1 MAGPTI
7 SHEFRGKSDEV
18 DFLKGEGGFFA
29 VSLTLSLDN
38 VKTLQKNL
46 RECLKNA
53 NKYNRN
59 EIEIIAHWGERT
71 KGAGDKKGG
80 FRLGMKVKQQAPNQL
95 Q

>member
-1 MAGPTI
+1 MTTLPYLRCRLTLAAPTCLPHFI
-7 SHEFRGKSDEV
+7 EQIR
-18 DFLKGEGGFFA
+18 FFA

-59 EIEIIAHWGERT
+59 EIEIIAHWGKEP
-71 KGAGDKKGG
+71 KGPVTRKEA
-80 FRLGMKVKQQAPNQL
+80 FVLG
-95 Q
+95 